1 MNMYNFKKK
10 KTFAFKTLHSL
21 THMSKHTC
29 ILKILI
35 IITRKVIL
43 DMEFLKRR
51 ASNAFSFSFSSS
63 LFFLSRREQTMS
75 LTYLVFNS
83 HIIKEKKMTLCK
95 PSWTKFEILNLK
107 LNSEMTQI

>member
-1 MNMYNFKKK
+1 MLF
-10 KTFAFKTLHSL
+10 FF
-21 THMSKHTC
+21 
-29 ILKILI
+29 
-35 IITRKVIL
+35 
-43 DMEFLKRR
+43 F
-51 ASNAFSFSFSSS
+51 FFFF
-63 LFFLSRREQTMS
+63 FFLSGREQTMS

>member
-1 MNMYNFKKK
+1 
-10 KTFAFKTLHSL
+10 
-21 THMSKHTC
+21 
-29 ILKILI
+29 
-35 IITRKVIL
+35 
-43 DMEFLKRR
+43 
-51 ASNAFSFSFSSS
+51 
-63 LFFLSRREQTMS
+63 MS